1 MEALALSNN
10 RPPMVT
16 DELTWELVRDE
27 WELLLAIGSGPTS
40 AAAAATAL
48 SVPVGGVVGRIA
60 LLERHGLVRPVG
72 AGFGLVAAFYER
84 REGMS
89 SYLRDLV
96 LRRLEAGDAPP
107 IAGVVRTDLGS
118 PAALEALLA
127 RAEES
132 LYPAVVTAANRPES
146 DKSERFSVFF
156 AAAADCPIVRAADG
170 DRFLSELLCV
180 LRAAASQ
187 RSQSPSTRSAYL
199 WIAEMRVDP
208 EVASEIGELFED
220 FISDAPSGDGRG
232 AAGFAIVPSAAA
244 RKATSGSAHGTQHST
259 SGSHP

>member
-1 MEALALSNN
+1 MEALALSRN
-10 RPPMVT
+10 RPPKVA

-40 AAAAATAL
+40 AVAAAVAL
-48 SVPVGGVVGRIA
+48 ASPAGEVAGRIA
-60 LLERHGLVRPVG
+60 LLERHGLVRRIDNG
-72 AGFGLVAAFYER
+72 YGLVAAFYER

-89 SYLRDLV
+89 SYLGDLV

-107 IAGVVRTDLGS
+107 IAGTVRTDLGS
-118 PAALEALLA
+118 PEALAMLLG

-132 LYPAVVTAANRPES
+132 LYPAVVDVANRPES
-146 DKSERFSVFF
+146 ERSERFSVFF
-156 AAAADCPIVRAADG
+156 AAAADCPIVRSVDG
-170 DRFLSELLCV
+170 DPFLSELLCV
-180 LRAAASQ
+180 LRTAAGQ
-187 RSQSPSTRSAYL
+187 RSQMPTTRSAYL

-220 FISDAPSGDGRG
+220 FLATAPLGEGRG
-232 AAGFAIVPSAAA
+232 SAGFAIVPSAAS
-244 RKATSGSAHGTQHST
+244 RKPSTASTLHSQQPP

>member
-1 MEALALSNN
+1 MEARALANN
-10 RPPMVT
+10 RPPKVA

-40 AAAAATAL
+40 VAVAAAALSAPVAT
-48 SVPVGGVVGRIA
+48 VERRIA
-60 LLERHGLVRPVG
+60 LLERHGLVRRVDDG
-72 AGFGLVAAFYER
+72 YGLVAAFYER

-96 LRRLEAGDAPP
+96 LRRLESGDAAP
-107 IAGVVRTDLGS
+107 IAGVVRADLGS
-118 PAALEALLA
+118 TEALEALLA

-132 LYPAVVTAANRPES
+132 LYPAVVDAANRPES

-156 AAAADCPIVRAADG
+156 AAAADCTILRPANG
-170 DRFLSELLCV
+170 DRFLNELLCV
-180 LRAAASQ
+180 LRAAAGQ
-187 RSQSPSTRSAYL
+187 RSESPSTRSAYL

-208 EVASEIGELFED
+208 EVAAEIGELFET
-220 FISDAPSGDGRG
+220 FISNAPPEEGRG
-232 AAGFAIVPSAAA
+232 AAGFAIVPSTPARPRAAGVPA
-244 RKATSGSAHGTQHST
+244 QQSP